1 MTASSSSST
10 SSAAPIRA
18 VIFDCDGTLV
28 DSETISLAVLMEC
41 VAEQGL
47 HITHEEAMERFAGN
61 ELSVVFREFESRL
74 GRKLPDDF
82 LDSFRQRQMSHLE
95 ERVEAIP
102 GAHDLLG
109 GIELPYCVASN
120 APLNKI
126 QLVLRTT
133 GLIRHFDESRIFSAY
148 QVQVW
153 KPEPDLFL
161 LAADRLGIDPRE
173 CAVVEDSIFGVK
185 AGLAAGMQVFAYDPH
200 QRLPDE
206 FPTVRSVSQLAELSD
221 ILM

>member
-1 MTASSSSST
+1 MT
-10 SSAAPIRA
+10 APIRA

-28 DSETISLAVLMEC
+28 DSETISLAVLMDC

-74 GRKLPDDF
+74 GRSLPDDF
-82 LDSFRQRQMSHLE
+82 LDAFRQRQMSHLE
-95 ERVEAIP
+95 EKVQAIP
-102 GAHDLLG
+102 GAHDLLT
-109 GIELPYCVASN
+109 GIDKPFCVASN

-126 QLVLRTT
+126 NLVLNTT
-133 GLIRHFDESRIFSAY
+133 GLIEHFDESRIFSAY
-148 QVQVW
+148 QVNVW

-161 LAADRLGIDPRE
+161 LAAERLGIDPRE

-200 QRLPDE
+200 QRLPGEYQD
-206 FPTVRSVSQLAELSD
+206 VRRVQQLAELID
-221 ILM
+221 VLA